1 MWPSA
6 GIWEPLLRFIGVW
19 ILWSWGIIHGKAS
32 LSEPVYKMRQ
42 GWQRWKPSTTGPS
55 CYNMRLCHLIDPE
68 HRPDHSASQP
78 RSTCSQQ
85 IDNSEQKM
93 SATIAGLGFK
103 FTGLKHCAWTS
114 VGYSY
119 AAHAGHSISMETCKY
134 VLTSTLHTQDANYG
148 LTTELWWSHGDVLF
162 IQQFPQDPAILYLG
176 LLYKNTGITFN
187 FINGGTLD
195 ERCCW
200 KPATS
205 VCCIHFSAG
214 STYSSCLMMLIRAA
228 SFTDKCVFG
237 RIHHP
242 EWVFL
247 MSHPPACFTLSSIR

>member
-1 MWPSA
+1 MEALYNRAKLLQHGAQLPDTPRASA
-6 GIWEPLLRFIGVW
+6 RPFSI
-19 ILWSWGIIHGKAS
+19 SGK
-32 LSEPVYKMRQ
+32 
-42 GWQRWKPSTTGPS
+42 KP
-55 CYNMRLCHLIDPE
+55 
-68 HRPDHSASQP
+68 
-78 RSTCSQQ
+78 CSQQ
-85 IDNSEQKM
+85 IDNSEQKNGGYNHR
-93 SATIAGLGFK
+93 SGFYLKRRLENTVRELRWATAMLHKERLGTAQVWRTLSMCWQVH
-103 FTGLKHCAWTS
+103 FTPR
-114 VGYSY
+114 
-119 AAHAGHSISMETCKY
+119 M
-134 VLTSTLHTQDANYG
+134 
-148 LTTELWWSHGDVLF
+148 LTTASRQSLGPYLRTPWRCSVYSA
-162 IQQFPQDPAILYLG
+162 ISQDPAILYSG
-176 LLYKNTGITFN
+176 LLYENKGITFN

>member
-1 MWPSA
+1 MVKLLCLSLFIRWDKADRDGS
-6 GIWEPLLRFIGVW
+6 PLQQGQAAPTRGSVTWYTQSTGPTIQHLSQQAHAANRLTTASKICRLQSQVW
-19 ILWSWGIIHGKAS
+19 ILRLPPWNTARELQQATAMLLLGAAQVWRT
-32 LSEPVYKMRQ
+32 LSMCWQ
-42 GWQRWKPSTTGPS
+42 GHFT
-55 CYNMRLCHLIDPE
+55 
-68 HRPDHSASQP
+68 P
-78 RSTCSQQ
+78 R
-85 IDNSEQKM
+85 M
-93 SATIAGLGFK
+93 
-103 FTGLKHCAWTS
+103 
-114 VGYSY
+114 
-119 AAHAGHSISMETCKY
+119 
-134 VLTSTLHTQDANYG
+134 
-148 LTTELWWSHGDVLF
+148 LTTASRQNVGPYLRRHGDVLF

-176 LLYKNTGITFN
+176 LLYENTGITFN

-247 MSHPPACFTLSSIR
+247 MSHPPACFTLSSIS

>member
-1 MWPSA
+1 MCWQVHFTPRMLITASWQSL
-6 GIWEPLLRFIGVW
+6 GPDLR
-19 ILWSWGIIHGKAS
+19 
-32 LSEPVYKMRQ
+32 
-42 GWQRWKPSTTGPS
+42 
-55 CYNMRLCHLIDPE
+55 
-68 HRPDHSASQP
+68 
-78 RSTCSQQ
+78 
-85 IDNSEQKM
+85 
-93 SATIAGLGFK
+93 
-103 FTGLKHCAWTS
+103 
-114 VGYSY
+114 
-119 AAHAGHSISMETCKY
+119 
-134 VLTSTLHTQDANYG
+134 
-148 LTTELWWSHGDVLF
+148 SHGDVLF
-162 IQQFPQDPAILYLG
+162 IQQFPLDPAILYLG

-247 MSHPPACFTLSSIR
+247 MSHPPACFTLSSTVYTNKWQLLPHVFHLVGMSKIKGGGIVKAKRWVASREKSQWGLLLTESALVCHRLAAAPWKYINYVTLSRNWSVSLTLPKSKSVMSDISSWHTFNVAGL

>member
-1 MWPSA
+1 MLHKERLGTALVWRTLSMCWQVHFTPRMQAPASRQTL
-6 GIWEPLLRFIGVW
+6 GPYLR
-19 ILWSWGIIHGKAS
+19 
-32 LSEPVYKMRQ
+32 
-42 GWQRWKPSTTGPS
+42 
-55 CYNMRLCHLIDPE
+55 
-68 HRPDHSASQP
+68 
-78 RSTCSQQ
+78 
-85 IDNSEQKM
+85 
-93 SATIAGLGFK
+93 
-103 FTGLKHCAWTS
+103 
-114 VGYSY
+114 
-119 AAHAGHSISMETCKY
+119 
-134 VLTSTLHTQDANYG
+134 
-148 LTTELWWSHGDVLF
+148 SHGDVLF

-176 LLYKNTGITFN
+176 LLDENTEITFN